1 MVMTI
6 LSLACGA
13 GVGIGIIVL
22 LRVCGP
28 GVAPRRSVSTY
39 GDTRPRASLRR
50 DRRTSWIPKLVLGAV
65 SAAVVGILTRWPAA
79 MLIAAAGGA
88 GLPSVLDVTGRS
100 TATARTEA
108 IAVWTE
114 LLRDTLAAAS
124 GLSQA
129 IVATASVAPDAIRA
143 EVQMLASRLSNGM
156 PIPEA
161 TRMFADEVADP
172 SADLVACAL
181 ILAATARAQR
191 LVDLL
196 GALADSMREEVAMR
210 LRVEAGRASARSGVR
225 TIVLFSLGF
234 AALLALVAHSYLQ
247 PFGSPTGEVML
258 LLSGAFDGA
267 GIVLMVRLVR
277 DVAPQR
283 LLRAHP
289 RNVESLG

>member
-1 MVMTI
+1 VVMTI

-28 GVAPRRSVSTY
+28 GVAPLGSATRSWDGKS
-39 GDTRPRASLRR
+39 GASLRR
-50 DRRTSWIPKLVLGAV
+50 NQRPSWIPKLVLGVV

-79 MLIAAAGGA
+79 IVIAAAGGA

-129 IVATASVAPDAIRA
+129 IVATASVAPEAIRA
-143 EVQMLASRLSNGM
+143 EVGMLASRLSNGM

-161 TRMFADEVADP
+161 TRIFADEVADP
-172 SADLVACAL
+172 SCDLVACAL

-210 LRVEAGRASARSGVR
+210 LRIEAGRASARSGVR

-234 AALLALVAHSYLQ
+234 ATLLALVARSYLQ
-247 PFGSPTGEVML
+247 PFGSSSGEVML
-258 LLSGAFDGA
+258 LLSGAFDAA
-267 GIVLMVRLVR
+267 GIVLMVRFVR

-283 LLRAHP
+283 LLRAHTG
-289 RNVESLG
+289 NVESLR